1 MMNKFIWFYRL
12 SLLAILGMLGYDVI
26 TQNITGFTFAYPFLL
41 LYFYWRMG
49 QVEAMVE
56 KVSDKEE

>member
-26 TQNITGFTFAYPFLL
+26 NQNVTGFTFAYPFLL

-49 QVEAMVE
+49 QMEAMVE
-56 KVSDKEE
+56 KTSDKE

>member
-1 MMNKFIWFYRL
+1 MMNKFLWFYRL

-26 TQNITGFTFAYPFLL
+26 NQNVTGFTFAYPFLL

-49 QVEAMVE
+49 QMEAMVE
-56 KVSDKEE
+56 KTSDKE